1 MQSLEFPKF
10 GDKSKFSESICDC
23 SKICGSKCAISKHS
37 LGKCDVI
44 DIDNSINYIDITS
57 YNTKRIIKCEPLS
70 DYMIILQEQAS
81 EDNKNVKIHDNVNYS
96 MLEILTNDIVRMY
109 FDIENIPRDKEEMI
123 YEIIDKIYEI
133 IKIDSTKS
141 YFEDYEK
148 YKNYA
153 LTFNNNSHH
162 EGLSYHLYLP
172 IISTKTDIY
181 NFIKLFNY
189 KTDYKY
195 ANMIDYR
202 VYGKNRLFRT
212 VGSRCPSK
220 FKPFNPR
227 NQEDYHKLIKGE
239 LADTV
244 IQNYNKL
251 DLIFECKITKELDN
265 EFNNKINKV
274 GKHFSDEIKTK
285 LITKNKYHNQQKF
298 KSNFNNKRFNNTNF
312 NNSSSPK
319 QLNEIKDNLKSLS
332 LKQLNEVK
340 DKLENELSI
349 KQLEEIMDKLK
360 VMVSNNQNKTNQLI
374 RNQDNNKIT
383 ILMFIVVIVLMIA
396 NLVSN
401 LFK

>member
-1 MQSLEFPKF
+1 MVYTEEYAKL
-10 GDKSKFSESICDC
+10 GN
-23 SKICGSKCAISKHS
+23 SKCVISKHTFN
-37 LGKCDVI
+37 KCYASNVYNMI
-44 DIDNSINYIDITS
+44 DFIDITS
-57 YNTKRIIKCEPLS
+57 YNTKRKIKCKPLGK
-70 DYMIILQEQAS
+70 YMEKLREQAS

-96 MLEILTNDIVRMY
+96 MLEILTDDIVRMY
-109 FDIENIPRDKEEMI
+109 FDIENIPKDNKEMI

-133 IKIDSTKS
+133 MQLKNKVSS
-141 YFEDYEK
+141 EDYEK
-148 YKNYA
+148 YRQYA

-162 EGLSYHLYLP
+162 EGLSYHLFLP
-172 IISTKTDIY
+172 IRSTKTDIY
-181 NFIKLFNY
+181 NFIMLFNY
-189 KTDYKY
+189 RTNYKY
-195 ANMIDYR
+195 VNMIDYR

-220 FKPFNPR
+220 FKPFNQR

-244 IQNYNKL
+244 IQNWNRL
-251 DLIFECKITKELDN
+251 ELFFECNIIKELDD
-265 EFNNKINKV
+265 EFNNEKNKV
-274 GKHFSDEIKTK
+274 SNHFSDETKTK

-298 KSNFNNKRFNNTNF
+298 KSNFNKPRFNNTNF

-319 QLNEIKDNLKSLS
+319 QLDEIKDNLKSLS

-349 KQLEEIMDKLK
+349 KQLEEIRDKLK
-360 VMVSNNQNKTNQLI
+360 VMVSNNKNKTKQLI

-383 ILMFIVVIVLMIA
+383 ILMFIVIVVLMIA